1 MTKLRKGL
9 TISSIVTLVVA
20 VGMLIGAIF
29 GLKVFEG
36 TLLKILLTFSIFCV
50 GSTLYLN
57 AIDIYSKKRILSI
70 VDMALL
76 GVLIV
81 LGLIIVWTGTQLSS
95 TFGRITAILSL
106 ATILFNIIIS
116 NYLKLGKSQKVL
128 QIITYSL
135 IIVLDILLTLV
146 ICGVKLFDYSWF
158 WKVFAV
164 LCLVTFILLVTL
176 SILSKK
182 VKPEQV
188 INVTH
193 SVKEGYIEVEKTVYE
208 ALIAKVEKLENE
220 LEKLKNENK
229 NNNENE

>member
-9 TISSIVTLVVA
+9 TISSIVLLVLT

-29 GLKVFEG
+29 GLQVFEG
-36 TLLKILLTFSIFCV
+36 TLFKFLLTFAILCA

-57 AIDIYSKKRILSI
+57 AVDIYSKRKILSI
-70 VDMALL
+70 VDMAML
-76 GVLIV
+76 GILIV
-81 LGLIIVWTGTQLSS
+81 LGLIIVWAAIELFS

-106 ATILFNIIIS
+106 ATILFNIIIA

-135 IIVLDILLTLV
+135 IIVLDILLTIV
-146 ICGVKLFDYSWF
+146 ICGVKLFDYNWF
-158 WKVFAV
+158 WQVFAV

-182 VKPEQV
+182 EKPEQV

-193 SVKEGYIEVEKTVYE
+193 SVKDGYIEVEKTVYD

-220 LEKLKNENK
+220 LEKLKSENK
-229 NNNENE
+229 NSSENE